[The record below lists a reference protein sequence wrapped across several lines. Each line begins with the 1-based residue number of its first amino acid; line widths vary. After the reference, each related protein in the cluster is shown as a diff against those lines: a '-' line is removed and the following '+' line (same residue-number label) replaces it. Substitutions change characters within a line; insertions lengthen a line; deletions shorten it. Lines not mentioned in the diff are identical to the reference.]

1 MDNNWIVLLQQQ
13 TYLAEIMETNQ
24 KTARF
29 GLVLSRQ
36 DSEIIL
42 KERNHALQQQRRVEF
57 GLGITTKI
65 IYELQE
71 MKIYEL

>member
-13 TYLAEIMETNQ
+13 TYLTEIMETNQ

-42 KERNHALQQQRRVEF
+42 KERNPCLAATEKSRIWPGDYHKNYL
-57 GLGITTKI
+57 
-65 IYELQE
+65 
-71 MKIYEL
+71 

>member
-1 MDNNWIVLLQQQ
+1 MDNNWIVLLQQ

-24 KTARF
+24 KIARF

-65 IYELQE
+65 IYEL
-71 MKIYEL
+71 